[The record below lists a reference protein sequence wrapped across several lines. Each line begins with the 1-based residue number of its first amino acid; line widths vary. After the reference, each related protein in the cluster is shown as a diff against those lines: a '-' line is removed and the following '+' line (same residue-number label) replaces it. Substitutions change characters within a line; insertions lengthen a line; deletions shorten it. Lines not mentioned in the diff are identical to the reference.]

1 MMNRLSA
8 VLICLA
14 LASALASAQGD
25 VRNKLTANA
34 AATVTYDSNTGL
46 FTYTYVLESGPQS
59 LQEIES
65 FYVPLRGTTAVNLRA
80 PTGWIAFLNTSNGG
94 MVVWCAC
101 APEGIV
107 VPPDFVDRGQLVP
120 SIFQVKPGQSL
131 GGFSFQSPDPPTT
144 GTFYAAGFAQLPI
157 EGVDFPPG
165 MSPDV
170 PTFPDDVFA
179 GQSSSPLRVES
190 TFLGGRRPAV
200 DAFVTFL
207 TLKDGDS
214 KVAPVLV
221 DIAFGPNGETVYAD
235 TFRASLNGVDI
246 TGQFVAISSTRRRA
260 YLQLAS
266 GSALK
271 SGVNVLTTSVDGMVP
286 GATRT
291 ATATD
296 RLKFLVQ

>member
-1 MMNRLSA
+1 MNRLLV

-14 LASALASAQGD
+14 LAPIFASAQGD
-25 VRNKLTANA
+25 VRNKLAATA

-46 FTYTYVLESGPQS
+46 FTYTYVLTSGPQS

-65 FYVPLRGTTAVNLRA
+65 FYVPLRGTTVVNLRA
-80 PTGWIAFLNTSNGG
+80 PAGWIALLKATDDG

-107 VPPDFVDRGQLVP
+107 VPPDFVDYGQLVP
-120 SIFQVKPGQSL
+120 SIYQVKPGQSL

-144 GTFYAAGFAQLPI
+144 GTFYAAGFAQLPM

-170 PTFPDDVFA
+170 PTFPNDVFA
-179 GQSSSPLRVES
+179 GQSYSPLRVES

-221 DIAFGPNGETVYAD
+221 DIVFGPNGGTVYAD
-235 TFRASLNGVDI
+235 TFRAALNGVDI
-246 TGQFVAISSTRRRA
+246 TGQFLATSSTRRRA
-260 YLQLAS
+260 YLQLGS

-271 SGVNVLTTSVDGMVP
+271 SGVNVLITSVDGMVP

-291 ATATD
+291 ATDTD
-296 RLKFLVQ
+296 RLKFLIQ